1 MSLGAGWEPPAAGT
15 VPPWCARGG
24 RAMARA
30 YTAELRDRV
39 LRACERGGLSRGA
52 IAKLFGVGES
62 TLYRWQQTWRTEGRR
77 EARPHAGGPAPR
89 LDEAALDR
97 LKELAAEANDRTL
110 AEYAAALRERA
121 GVEASGPTVCRALR
135 KLGLTRKKGA
145 AGRGAG
151 PARAGRGPRRGAGR
165 AGRDRDAAPGGRGGV
180 RRRPPDD
187 PGLRPRPT
195 GAAGRGHGALGPLE
209 AAHRARRPG
218 PRRGGRRDEHR
229 RRDRHARLP
238 RLRRAGAHSGSA
250 SVSI

>member
-1 MSLGAGWEPPAAGT
+1 
-15 VPPWCARGG
+15 
-24 RAMARA
+24 MARA

-97 LKELAAEANDRTL
+97 LKELVAEANDRTL
-110 AEYAAALRERA
+110 AEYAASLRERA

-135 KLGLTRKKGA
+135 KLALTRKKGA

-151 PARAGRGPRRGAGR
+151 PARAGRGPRRVAGR
-165 AGRDRDAAPGGRGGV
+165 AGRDRAAAPGV
-180 RRRPPDD
+180 
-187 PGLRPRPT
+187 PG
-195 GAAGRGHGALGPLE
+195 
-209 AAHRARRPG
+209 
-218 PRRGGRRDEHR
+218 
-229 RRDRHARLP
+229 
-238 RLRRAGAHSGSA
+238 
-250 SVSI
+250 